1 MLPRHLR
8 QALRSPLPVLAG
20 GFRYWRQHGA
30 RVRRARALCQC
41 GDGLRLRR
49 PRDWQARSL
58 RLYRR
63 SIRTL
68 EDLAGARP
76 EGAQDPALAARQAL
90 RNAAKPYR
98 ACLAT
103 AARLAVLL
111 AAATLLVL
119 LAGSAVSSGFRARLF
134 PRDLAAG
141 RPWNATSGDFGMP
154 ANGTEQVGD
163 GNVFFHTKVDHN
175 PSIEFDLGDEHVIR
189 SVLVENRT
197 DCCQE
202 RALPLNVEIWD
213 GADWQLIAQRR
224 AAFKV
229 WKYDVGPV
237 RARKIRFLHPGTSF
251 FHLKRISV
259 FGQ

>member
-1 MLPRHLR
+1 
-8 QALRSPLPVLAG
+8 VLAG
-20 GFRYWRQHGA
+20 GFRFWRQHGA

-63 SIRTL
+63 SVQTL
-68 EDLAGARP
+68 GDLAGAP
-76 EGAQDPALAARQAL
+76 VEGAQDPALSARQAL
-90 RNAAKPYR
+90 RNAGGIYR
-98 ACLAT
+98 ASLAGLV
-103 AARLAVLL
+103 RLAILL

-119 LAGSAVSSGFRARLF
+119 LAGSAISSGFRARLF

-141 RPWNATSGDFGMP
+141 RPWNASSGDFGMP
-154 ANGTEQVGD
+154 ANGIGQAGD
-163 GNVFFHTKVDHN
+163 EHVFFHTKVEHN
-175 PSIEFDLGDEHVIR
+175 PWVEIDLGDEHVIR

-213 GADWQLIAQRR
+213 GGAWQLIAQRR

-229 WKYDVGPV
+229 WKYDIGPV
-237 RARKIRFLHPGTSF
+237 RARKIRFLHPGTSC